1 MYRGGAG
8 VIRGGAELMRGGERV
23 GRGTHGGGTQVHRA
37 CEAAIRVARAYGCT
51 GAVCR
56 YGCAGRVFR
65 YGGGLVNKCTG
76 PGKPA

>member
-8 VIRGGAELMRGGERV
+8 VIRGGVELMRGGERV
-23 GRGTHGGGTQVHRA
+23 DRGTHGGGPKAHRA
-37 CEAAIRVARAYGCT
+37 CEAETRVARAYGCI

-56 YGCAGRVFR
+56 YGCSGRVFR